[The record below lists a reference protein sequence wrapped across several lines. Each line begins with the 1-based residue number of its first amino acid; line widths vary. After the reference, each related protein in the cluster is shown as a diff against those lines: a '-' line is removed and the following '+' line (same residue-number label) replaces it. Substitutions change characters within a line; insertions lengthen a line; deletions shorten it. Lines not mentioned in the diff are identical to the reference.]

1 MDEIVPEPSIPATT
15 TIPGIKRKTWDPSY
29 SELLDEVKT
38 LKAKLKECRNQY
50 KAVVPKYNKLW
61 QQVEKSKEDYRVL
74 ADKHQGLVLDNNT
87 LRSIAFF
94 SD

>member
-15 TIPGIKRKTWDPSY
+15 GIKRKTRDPSY

-61 QQVEKSKEDYRVL
+61 QQVEKSKDEYKVL
-74 ADKHQGLVLDNNT
+74 ADKNQGLVLDNNT

-94 SD
+94 SDSD

>member
-1 MDEIVPEPSIPATT
+1 MDETPKPSIPATT
-15 TIPGIKRKTWDPSY
+15 GRKRKAEPSY
-29 SELLDEVKT
+29 NELLDEVKI
-38 LKAKLKECRNQY
+38 LKAKLKESRDQY
-50 KAVVPKYNKLW
+50 NAVVPKYNKLW

>member
-1 MDEIVPEPSIPATT
+1 MSNTPKPSIPATT
-15 TIPGIKRKTWDPSY
+15 GIKRKAEPSY
-29 SELLDEVKT
+29 DELKEEVKE
-38 LKAKLKECRNQY
+38 LKAKLKESRDQY
-50 KAVVPKYNKLW
+50 NAVVPKYNKLW

-74 ADKHQGLVLDNNT
+74 ADKNQGLVLENNT

>member
-1 MDEIVPEPSIPATT
+1 MDETPKPSIPATT
-15 TIPGIKRKTWDPSY
+15 GIKRKAEPSY
-29 SELLDEVKT
+29 NELLDEVKE
-38 LKAKLKECRNQY
+38 LKAKLKESRDQY
-50 KAVVPKYNKLW
+50 NAVVPKYNKLW

>member
-1 MDEIVPEPSIPATT
+1 MSDTPKPSIPVTT
-15 TIPGIKRKTWDPSY
+15 GVKRKAEPTYD
-29 SELLDEVKT
+29 ELKNEVKE
-38 LKAKLKECRNQY
+38 LRAKLKESRDQY
-50 KAVVPKYNKLW
+50 NAVVPKYNTLW
-61 QQVEKSKEDYRVL
+61 RQVEKSKEDYSVL

>member
-1 MDEIVPEPSIPATT
+1 MDETPEPSIPATT
-15 TIPGIKRKTWDPSY
+15 GIKRKTREPSY
-29 SELLDEVKT
+29 SELLDEVKI
-38 LKAKLKECRNQY
+38 LKAKLKECRDQY

-74 ADKHQGLVLDNNT
+74 ADKNQGLVLDNNT

>member
-15 TIPGIKRKTWDPSY
+15 GIKRKTRDPSY

-38 LKAKLKECRNQY
+38 LKAKLKECRIQY
-50 KAVVPKYNKLW
+50 KAVVPEYNKLW
-61 QQVEKSKEDYRVL
+61 RQVNKSRDEIKILTEKN
-74 ADKHQGLVLDNNT
+74 QGLVLDNNT
-87 LRSIAFF
+87 LREIAWSAD

>member
-1 MDEIVPEPSIPATT
+1 MSNTPKPSVPVTT
-15 TIPGIKRKTWDPSY
+15 GIKRKAEPSY
-29 SELLDEVKT
+29 DELKNEVKE
-38 LKAKLKECRNQY
+38 LRAKLKESRDQY
-50 KAVVPKYNKLW
+50 NAVVPKYNSLW
-61 QQVEKSKEDYRVL
+61 RQVEKAKKDYSEL

>member
-15 TIPGIKRKTWDPSY
+15 GIKRKTRDPSY
-29 SELLDEVKT
+29 SELLDEVKI
-38 LKAKLKECRNQY
+38 LKAKLKECRDQY
-50 KAVVPKYNKLW
+50 NAVVPKYNKLW

>member
-1 MDEIVPEPSIPATT
+1 MDETPKPSIPATT
-15 TIPGIKRKTWDPSY
+15 GRKRKAEPSY
-29 SELLDEVKT
+29 NELLDEVKE
-38 LKAKLKECRNQY
+38 LKAKLKESRDQY
-50 KAVVPKYNKLW
+50 NAVVHKYNKLW

>member
-15 TIPGIKRKTWDPSY
+15 GIKRKTREPSY

-61 QQVEKSKEDYRVL
+61 QQAEKHKEDYRVL
-74 ADKHQGLVLDNNT
+74 ADKNQGLVLENNT